1 MMYEEIINKCP
12 LFSGLSGD
20 SLQTA
25 LRFFNAVE
33 KKYPAGQI
41 LNRPGEPLSNFGLVL
56 SGNVQVCMDDINGTR
71 IIMAGVAPGET
82 FGESLCLLKREADI
96 IIICV
101 TETVLLVMNTD
112 FLYNNTGSSDGAELS
127 RRFCAM
133 LASRTLKMNDRIQLL
148 SQNGIRDKII
158 TLLSQYAVHGSD
170 EIFLPFNRET
180 LAVYLGVNRSALSR
194 ELGKMRDAGIIEFC
208 KDRFKIL

>member
-112 FLYNNTGSSDGAELS
+112 SLYNNSGSPDGAELS

-170 EIFLPFNRET
+170 EVFLPFNRET

-208 KDRFKIL
+208 KNRFKIL